1 LTAARRLELD
11 ELFARS
17 LLYVTGKGGA
27 GKTTVAA
34 ALGLAA
40 AARGR
45 RTLVCELAGAEL
57 LPRAFGASPA
67 SGQELCL
74 SEDFWWLSVDP
85 QAALAQWLRRQPG
98 GALASAVLTRSKRSS
113 TSSRPRRGPRSS

>member
-1 LTAARRLELD
+1 MTATATTRRSALD
-11 ELFARS
+11 ELLTRP

-34 ALGLAA
+34 TLGLAA

-45 RTLVCELAGAEL
+45 RTLVCELAGAAL

-67 SGQELCL
+67 
-74 SEDFWWLSVDP
+74 
-85 QAALAQWLRRQPG
+85 AA
-98 GALASAVLTRSKRSS
+98 RSCV
-113 TSSRPRRGPRSS
+113 